1 MPARLSL
8 TKAQRAALLL
18 LPDTEEAFVRHYSL
32 VAEDIEI
39 ISGYRT
45 PETRLAFALQLCV
58 LRYPGRVL
66 RHGEVM
72 PMHLLAFIAEQVGVS
87 PDAISGFARRP
98 QTRYEHLAALRKRFG
113 FSDLADAAKAEL
125 KQWLAPIALKTTDGH
140 AVLVALA
147 EEMRRRRIIIPG
159 ISVAERMAAE
169 AMHAAAKIAVRLI
182 CERVPAEARA
192 RMDALLTD
200 KTHRQQ
206 SELSWLRETDAKIS
220 MRGFLEIMDK
230 LGKVRGIGVGGLEL
244 PSEIGARVQQMV
256 REGLRFTAQAF
267 QQMGVQPRTAI
278 MTATLRDMEAS
289 LIDAALTLF
298 EGLIGRAYNKAK
310 KRVDEALIEQADD
323 AKQRLARIANV
334 LDSILKAHERDE
346 SIEAAIAAVTTWE
359 ALSADTQ
366 LLRRSSRT
374 GMVDVL
380 SELRREHYVFKAIG
394 PRLLNAVSFQSRA
407 SAAPLFDALTIIK
420 GLGVDTRKPLPDKVP
435 ETIVER
441 SWRPHVFKDGGIDRQ
456 YYELAVYFALGTAL
470 RAGDVWVTGSKL
482 HRSIEAYLSPS
493 TSTALVPARLPPSP
507 ILTAAAYLDDRTA
520 LLDRRLLEMSKKLAA
535 GQCAGAILDRDRL
548 SLPKPEAKDDP
559 EARVLARRLY
569 GLLPRVRITDLLEEV
584 DRWTGFADIF
594 GHVQTGRPH
603 PERRAFLA
611 ALIAEATNIG
621 LGRMSEVCKVAS
633 RRTLTTI
640 SIWHMREETYRG
652 ALARVVEALHREPAA
667 AWFGTGQVSSSDGQ
681 HFYLGG
687 EGETG
692 GTVNARY
699 GRDPIIK
706 LYTHISDRYAPFHV
720 KVITGTSGEA
730 IHVLDG
736 LLNHDSAI
744 DILAHHTDGGGLS
757 DHVFAIM
764 YLLGIRF
771 QPRMSSPNDRRLYA
785 FEAKGR
791 YGVLAPFMGEHLDRK
806 LIEANWDDV
815 QRVITAFRNR
825 VVAPSLIL
833 RKLGTTPRQSALS
846 LAMREIGR
854 IERTVHN
861 LDWIED
867 KGLRADTTDVL
878 NKGEARHTLS
888 RAVAFHQLGRFRDR
902 SHERQSHRAAALNLV
917 TACIGLFNCRYL
929 DRAVTDQRQRGTFI
943 DDQRLRRLSPLGWDH
958 INLTGDYVWSEAAT
972 YDADGLRPLNSEPE
986 PIAA

>member
-1 MPARLSL
+1 
-8 TKAQRAALLL
+8 
-18 LPDTEEAFVRHYSL
+18 
-32 VAEDIEI
+32 
-39 ISGYRT
+39 
-45 PETRLAFALQLCV
+45 
-58 LRYPGRVL
+58 
-66 RHGEVM
+66 
-72 PMHLLAFIAEQVGVS
+72 MHLLAFIAEQVGVS
-87 PDAISGFARRP
+87 PDAIGGFARRP

-113 FSDLADAAKAEL
+113 FSDLADARKAEL
-125 KQWLAPIALKTTDGH
+125 KQWLAPIALKTADGH

-169 AMHAAAKIAVRLI
+169 AMHAADKTAVRLI
-182 CERVPAEARA
+182 CERVPAEART
-192 RMDALLTD
+192 RMDALLTE
-200 KTHRQQ
+200 KAHRQQ
-206 SELSWLRETDAKIS
+206 SELSWLRETDTKIS
-220 MRGFLEIMDK
+220 RRGFLEIMDK
-230 LGKVRGIGVGGLEL
+230 LDKVRGIGVGGLDL

-323 AKQRLARIANV
+323 AKQRLARVANV
-334 LDSILKAHERDE
+334 LDAILKAHERDE

-394 PRLLNAVSFQSRA
+394 PRLLNAVTFQSRA
-407 SAAPLFDALTIIK
+407 SAAPLLDALAIIK

-435 ETIVER
+435 ETIIER

-507 ILTAAAYLDDRTA
+507 TLTAAAYLDDRTA
-520 LLDRRLLEMSKKLAA
+520 LLDRRLLEMAKKLAA

-584 DRWTGFADIF
+584 DRWTGFADMF

-736 LLNHDSAI
+736 LVNHDSAI

-878 NKGEARHTLS
+878 NKGTRCLARLPS
-888 RAVAFHQLGRFRDR
+888 ISLAGFV
-902 SHERQSHRAAALNLV
+902 
-917 TACIGLFNCRYL
+917 I
-929 DRAVTDQRQRGTFI
+929 
-943 DDQRLRRLSPLGWDH
+943 
-958 INLTGDYVWSEAAT
+958 AAT
-972 YDADGLRPLNSEPE
+972 SVSHTEQRRSIWPRHASACS
-986 PIAA
+986 IAAISIAPSPISGGGARSSTTSGCVGSRRSAGITSI